1 MAAVA
6 VATGQEIG
14 TTAVFY
20 DAATLVNPTSVELIV
35 VKPDLTEETYVAADM
50 VHPATGVYIWY
61 QVLAPRGVWAFRWS
75 SVNPNTAYEVLAE
88 ATWGNTE

>member
-20 DAATLVNPTSVELIV
+20 DGATLVNPTTVELIV
-35 VKPDLTEETYVAADM
+35 VFPDLTEEVVTVPDF
-50 VHPATGVYIWY
+50 VQPSTGVYIHY
-61 QVLAPRGVWAFRWS
+61 HVLSPRGVWAFRWHS
-75 SVNPNTAYEVLAE
+75 TGPDTAYEVLAE